1 VFKKILIANRG
12 EIACRVIRTA
22 RGLGISTV
30 AVYSGADRDAL
41 HVNMA
46 DESVFIGPAPS
57 VESYLSVEKIVE
69 ACRTTGAEAIHPGY
83 GFLSENAS
91 FAERLAAEGIV
102 FIGPPP
108 RAIQLMGDKIS
119 SKKIAAEAGVST
131 IPGSEGSV
139 ASADEAVREA
149 RHIGYP
155 VMLKASAG
163 GGGKGMRV
171 AGDDDEC
178 REAFERAVGEAQSS
192 FGDDRIL
199 IEKFI
204 QRPRHIEI
212 QVVADNHGTYLHL
225 GERECSLQRRHQK
238 VLEESPSPFI
248 DTATRESMGEQALAL
263 ARAVGYRSAGT
274 VEFVVD
280 PERNFYFLE
289 MNTRLQVEHPVT
301 ELVTGCDLVELMLRV
316 AAGEKLPLT
325 QADVTFKGWALEARV
340 YAEDPF
346 RGFLPSAGRLAR
358 YLPPPEGS
366 FVRIDSGVI
375 EGSTIPIYYDPM
387 IAKLITSGATRGE
400 AVERMRHALDEFF
413 IRGVEHNI
421 AFLSALVTHPRFMEG
436 DINTGMIA
444 EEYPDGF
451 HPADAPHDRPEL
463 IAAVAASV
471 HRRHLAGNRRISG
484 QLKGYEKSVTDE
496 WVVHM
501 EGKYVPLTVV
511 PAAEGHDVT
520 IDGEVFAVRTDW
532 SFGAPLLRGTVNGEP
547 LCVQVERRDAW
558 YRLTHSGYQVD
569 VLVLRP
575 SAGEL
580 HRFMPEKSAA
590 DHSATIR
597 SPMPGLLVSIDVI
610 PGQKVKAGERVAVV
624 EAMKMENTLFADRE
638 GTVAAVHAAPGDSLM
653 VDQPI
658 VEFDP

>member
-1 VFKKILIANRG
+1 
-12 EIACRVIRTA
+12 
-22 RGLGISTV
+22 
-30 AVYSGADRDAL
+30 
-41 HVNMA
+41 M
-46 DESVFIGPAPS
+46 
-57 VESYLSVEKIVE
+57 
-69 ACRTTGAEAIHPGY
+69 
-83 GFLSENAS
+83 
-91 FAERLAAEGIV
+91 
-102 FIGPPP
+102 
-108 RAIQLMGDKIS
+108 QLMGDKIS
-119 SKKIAAEAGVST
+119 SKKIAVEAGVST
-131 IPGSEGSV
+131 IPGSAGSV
-139 ASADEAVREA
+139 ASAGEALREA
-149 RHIGYP
+149 RRLGYP

-171 AGDDDEC
+171 ARDDDEC
-178 REAFERAVGEAQSS
+178 REAFERAVGEARSS
-192 FGDDRIL
+192 FGDERIL

-204 QRPRHIEI
+204 ERTRHIEI
-212 QVVADNHGTYLHL
+212 QVVADNHGTYLHF

-238 VLEESPSPFI
+238 VIEESPSPFI
-248 DTATRESMGEQALAL
+248 DAATRESMGEQALTL

-316 AAGEKLPLT
+316 AAGEELALA
-325 QADVTFKGWALEARV
+325 QADVTLKGWAMEARV

-346 RGFLPSAGRLAR
+346 RGFLPSAGRLTR
-358 YLPPPEGS
+358 YLPPPESS
-366 FVRIDSGVI
+366 FVRVDSGVT

-387 IAKLITSGATRGE
+387 IAKLITSGASREE
-400 AVERMRHALDEFF
+400 AAAKMRRALDEFF

-421 AFLSALVTHPRFMEG
+421 AFLSALVTHPRFTEG
-436 DINTGMIA
+436 DIDTAMIA

-471 HRRHLAGNRRISG
+471 HRRHLDCNRRISG
-484 QLKGYEKSVTDE
+484 QLKGYEKSVTDQ
-496 WVVHM
+496 WVVVM
-501 EGKYVPLTVV
+501 AGKHVRLAVV
-511 PAAEGHDVT
+511 PVDGGHDVT

-532 SFGAPLLRGTVNGEP
+532 SFGRPLLHGTVNGEP

-558 YRLTHSGYQVD
+558 YRLTHSGSQVD

-580 HRFMPEKSAA
+580 YRFMPEKSAA
-590 DHSATIR
+590 DHSTTIR
-597 SPMPGLLVSIDVI
+597 SPMPGLLVSIDVT
-610 PGQKVKAGERVAVV
+610 PGQRVKAGEKVAVV
-624 EAMKMENTLFADRE
+624 EAMKMENTLFADQE

-658 VEFDP
+658 VEFEP